1 VTNPNHL
8 SQRATARAGT
18 THLPCIFCRELDVP
32 RTTEHVLQKALNA
45 ASTLPTAVCGGASGR
60 CNDAFSPI
68 DKTFVDFVLSY
79 HTGSVARLLR
89 QGFHRDP
96 GSDLVLAARI
106 ADGLLTF
113 APQIFRRKNGV
124 WTYYGPPHVDPAIL
138 FAELGDPGT
147 ISLSTK
153 VAASAEGE
161 VALAV
166 IRSSA
171 GNYLVQGPS
180 PDSVASLES
189 AIHAGMF
196 AQAVSLNRGS
206 DERTDPPGAVEY
218 QLNID
223 LGAVARA
230 SAKIALNFVCKH
242 FGAETA
248 LKAAFDPLRRFARYG
263 EGTWHEFV
271 TPTLLNG
278 NLAAAAPGFAAAD
291 RHTIMLQQVPLGGG
305 FQIVVPIFVSGELVA
320 KVLLL
325 PTPIGEP
332 LLPLGTWRVSYF
344 YPESRTVD
352 DFCVPE
358 DGFKC
363 FANPEAVGIPASWAA
378 TTPAR

>member
-1 VTNPNHL
+1 M
-8 SQRATARAGT
+8 
-18 THLPCIFCRELDVP
+18 P
-32 RTTEHVLQKALNA
+32 RTTEHVLQKGLNA
-45 ASTLPTAVCGGASGR
+45 ASTLPTAVCGGAPER
-60 CNDAFSPI
+60 CNDTFSPI

-79 HTGSVARLLR
+79 HTDSVARLLR

-124 WTYYGPPHVDPAIL
+124 WTYYGPPQVDPAIL
-138 FAELGDPGT
+138 LAELADPGT
-147 ISLSTK
+147 IALSTK

-171 GNYLVQGPS
+171 RNYLVQGPS
-180 PDSVASLES
+180 ADSVASLES

-196 AQAVSLNRGS
+196 AQAVSLDRGS
-206 DERTDPPGAVEY
+206 DDRTDPPGPVEY

-248 LKAAFDPLRRFARYG
+248 LKSAFDPLRRFARYG
-263 EGTWHEFV
+263 EGKWHEFV

-278 NLAAAAPGFAAAD
+278 DLAAAAPGFAAPD

-305 FQIVVPIFVSGELVA
+305 FQIVVFIFVSGEMVA
-320 KVLLL
+320 KILLL
-325 PTPIGEP
+325 PSPVGEP
-332 LLPLGTWRVSYF
+332 LLPPGTWRVSYF
-344 YPESRTVD
+344 YPAAREVD
-352 DFCVPE
+352 DLRVPE
-358 DGFKC
+358 DGFRC

-378 TTPAR
+378 GSSPTS